1 MCVCVCM
8 YICEYV
14 CILMYTHTRTYTY
27 IYIYICICVDIYI
40 YVFKDSQVL
49 FKPAFS
55 TLDSTTPSLPTLCNL
70 MDCGLPD
77 SSVHGINQARIL
89 EWVVTQWYSIK
100 WFSKCCL
107 ETNVSLSFEVQCS
120 QLTITVIVESYCPS
134 TKKMQ

>member
-1 MCVCVCM
+1 MSLKTPKFCLNLHFQPW
-8 YICEYV
+8 
-14 CILMYTHTRTYTY
+14 ILP
-27 IYIYICICVDIYI
+27 
-40 YVFKDSQVL
+40 L
-49 FKPAFS
+49 P
-55 TLDSTTPSLPTLCNL
+55 LPTLCNL